1 LRFPL
6 EIVGGALAVS
16 HGEAKIA
23 ESIRFLLSTAKGE
36 RAMRPTL
43 GCGVHDL
50 VFAPG
55 NSQTEVFVADA
66 MRDTLVNNEPRIDV
80 LDIAVER
87 PPQEPNLLLI
97 RLVYRI
103 RENNSVTSLVYPYFV
118 TEGTA
123 A

>member
-16 HGEAKIA
+16 RGEAKIA

-43 GCGVHDL
+43 GCGIHDL

-55 NSQTEVFVADA
+55 NSQTEIFVADA

-87 PPQEPNLLLI
+87 SPEGPNLLLI